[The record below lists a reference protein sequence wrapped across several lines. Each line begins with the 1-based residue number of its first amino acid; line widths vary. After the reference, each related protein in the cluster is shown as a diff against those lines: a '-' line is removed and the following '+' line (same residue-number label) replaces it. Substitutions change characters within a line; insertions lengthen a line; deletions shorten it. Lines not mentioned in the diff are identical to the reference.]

1 MTNPNPP
8 VTGPFRISVEPIPTG
23 VTLDVGSFVEH
34 VVHDVVEA
42 LLRDSS
48 LGERF
53 DALLDAQPQQD
64 PHRPERQL
72 PFEELVADLVAV
84 AGTRVPVYGL
94 QALRLAGWIERCA
107 APAVEALQAL
117 GKAEEIALASIMRG
131 EGGAAA

>member
-1 MTNPNPP
+1 MTNPTTP
-8 VTGPFRISVEPIPTG
+8 VTGPFRITVEPIPTG

-84 AGTRVPVYGL
+84 AGTRVPVYGVQALALAGHIEQLAAPVVAGL
-94 QALRLAGWIERCA
+94 QA
-107 APAVEALQAL
+107 V
-117 GKAEEIALASIMRG
+117 

>member
-1 MTNPNPP
+1 MTNLKPP

-34 VVHDVVEA
+34 VVHDVVGK

-48 LGERF
+48 LGDRF

-64 PHRPERQL
+64 PHRPERSL
-72 PFEELVADLVAV
+72 PFEELVADLVAEV
-84 AGTRVPVYGL
+84 STRMPVYGVQALALAGCIEQLAAPVVAGL
-94 QALRLAGWIERCA
+94 QA
-107 APAVEALQAL
+107 V
-117 GKAEEIALASIMRG
+117 